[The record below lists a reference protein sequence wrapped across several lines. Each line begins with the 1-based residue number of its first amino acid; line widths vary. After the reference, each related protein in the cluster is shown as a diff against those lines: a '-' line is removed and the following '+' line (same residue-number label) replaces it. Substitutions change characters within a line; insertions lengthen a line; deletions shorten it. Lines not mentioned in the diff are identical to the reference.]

1 MAASTIGSINLLPE
15 AEKREIY
22 TRLVPPELS
31 ERFQIPPSFT
41 DRQGNS
47 LVSLK
52 CAAGSTDVE
61 AKLFHEFGFSDPI
74 LYGHLTD
81 TINGQIHVLLYILN
95 DPDAPRFDVD
105 RMPDGTATRF
115 GTLRRNLEAEE
126 AALEAGLAPGQVR
139 RGLRLLP
146 AAITAFESFVR
157 SLGHDI
163 YFVEPL
169 YYHNAV
175 IFENYGF
182 GYQVGKKL
190 MERIEAGF
198 AEGSDLHAKLDDSTP
213 FRRHDAEHSIRLRSW
228 AIYDGLLGEPFTNV
242 TMYKRIGQS
251 AGINT
256 RPSCA
261 W

>member
-15 AEKREIY
+15 AKKREIY

-31 ERFQIPPSFT
+31 KRFQIPPSFT
-41 DRQGNS
+41 DNQGNS
-47 LVSLK
+47 LVNLK
-52 CAAGSTDVE
+52 CAPGSTDVE
-61 AKLFHEFGFSDPI
+61 AKLFHKFGFPDPI

-81 TINGQIHVLLYILN
+81 TISGQIHVLLYILN

-105 RMPDGTATRF
+105 RMPDGAPTRF
-115 GTLRRNLEAEE
+115 GTLCRNLEAEK

-146 AAITAFESFVR
+146 SAIAAFESFVQ
-157 SLGHDI
+157 SLGHNI

-182 GYQVGKKL
+182 SYQMGKKL

-198 AEGSDLHAKLDDSTP
+198 AEGGHLHARLDGSTP
-213 FRRHDAEHSIRLRSW
+213 FRQREAEHSIRLRSW
-228 AIYDGLLGEPFTNV
+228 AIHDGLLGEPFTDV
-242 TMYKRIGQS
+242 TMYKHVGKS
-251 AGINT
+251 ANINT
-256 RPSCA
+256 HPSCA

>member
-1 MAASTIGSINLLPE
+1 MSASTIGGVNLLPE
-15 AEKREIY
+15 VEKREIY
-22 TRLVPPELS
+22 TRLAPPELS
-31 ERFQIPPSFT
+31 QRFQLPPSFT
-41 DRQGNS
+41 DNQGNS
-47 LVSLK
+47 LVALK
-52 CAAGSTDVE
+52 CAPGSTDVE
-61 AKLFHEFGFSDPI
+61 IKLFHKFGFPDPI

-81 TINGQIHVLLYILN
+81 TLNGQIHVLLYILN
-95 DPDAPRFDVD
+95 DPDAPRYDVD
-105 RMPDGTATRF
+105 KMPDGSPTRF

-126 AALEAGLAPGQVR
+126 AAMLAGLAPGQVR

-146 AAITAFESFVR
+146 SAIEAFESFVQ
-157 SLGHDI
+157 SLGHDL

-182 GYQVGKKL
+182 SYQIGKKL

-198 AEGSDLHAKLDDSTP
+198 AESGDLYARLDGSTP
-213 FRRHDAEHSIRLRSW
+213 FRPRAAEHSIRLRSW
-228 AIYDGLLGEPFTNV
+228 AIHDGLLGEPFTSV
-242 TMYKRIGQS
+242 TMYKRVGKS

-256 RPSCA
+256 RPSCT

>member
-1 MAASTIGSINLLPE
+1 MSASTIGGVNILPE
-15 AEKREIY
+15 VEKREIY
-22 TRLVPPELS
+22 TRLVPPELL
-31 ERFQIPPSFT
+31 ERFRIPPSFT
-41 DRQGNS
+41 NSQGNS
-47 LVSLK
+47 LVALK
-52 CAAGSTDVE
+52 CAPGSTDVE
-61 AKLFHEFGFSDPI
+61 MKLFHKFGFPDPI

-81 TINGQIHVLLYILN
+81 TLNDQIHVLLYILN

-105 RMPDGTATRF
+105 RMPDGSPTRF
-115 GTLRRNLEAEE
+115 GTLRRNLEAEK

-146 AAITAFESFVR
+146 SAITAFESFVQ

-190 MERIEAGF
+190 MGRIEAGF
-198 AEGSDLHAKLDDSTP
+198 AEGGDLHAQLDDSP

-228 AIYDGLLGEPFTNV
+228 AIHDGLLGEPFTNV

-251 AGINT
+251 TNINT

>member
-15 AEKREIY
+15 VEKREIY
-22 TRLVPPELS
+22 TRLVPPALLD
-31 ERFQIPPSFT
+31 RFQIPLSLT
-41 DRQGNS
+41 DSHGNS

-52 CAAGSTDVE
+52 CAPGSTDVE
-61 AKLFHEFGFSDPI
+61 MKLFHNSGFPDPI

-81 TINGQIHVLLYILN
+81 TLNGQIHVLLYILN

-105 RMPDGTATRF
+105 RMPDGSPTRF
-115 GTLRRNLEAEE
+115 GTHQRNLEAET
-126 AALEAGLAPGQVR
+126 AAMLAGLAPGQVR

-146 AAITAFESFVR
+146 SAIAAFESFVQ
-157 SLGHDI
+157 SLGHDH

-182 GYQVGKKL
+182 SYQVGKKL

-198 AEGSDLHAKLDDSTP
+198 AEGSDLHTRLDGSTP
-213 FRRHDAEHSIRLRSW
+213 FRQHEAEHSIRLRSW
-228 AIYDGLLGEPFTNV
+228 AIHDGLLGEPFTNV
-242 TMYKRIGQS
+242 TMYKRVGKS